1 MAAKKLMNT
10 HETLEYLENLV
21 VSSEDDLSDN
31 QDFISTGTLAILP
44 KNDKGDRDTD
54 EDSRDENELL
64 QNNLNIS

>member
-21 VSSEDDLSDN
+21 VSSEEGLSDN